1 MTDSKPKES
10 ELLKPSPI
18 NISPPPKVENK
29 TEEKKEN
36 ETKENK
42 NEETKKDE
50 KKDEKND
57 EKKEEKKD
65 EKKEEKKK
73 ITGQQLLNE
82 HVTQVIKSE
91 FEEEEDVYEVDDTF
105 LERLLE
111 ALKKGGI
118 LRPTK
123 LFDGSDIDIITTEK
137 DQKKEN
143 EDKKNKEIKEE
154 QKIKEEDAKKIEKIK
169 NDSEKNEKK
178 EENNNHNKTLRSEDF
193 SLLKIEKRLSNK
205 MPIRS
210 IDDDLAKFAHC
221 TKVYIDQF
229 YKISD
234 MFVICP
240 LYYNYRISL
249 EYNNPGEAYYLFDS
263 IDLSPNCSHNFCPN
277 QAKSVNMEIGSLGI
291 GKGIRH
297 TFAKFEK
304 PYRCACLFLCA
315 CCTRPTLNVFINDNE
330 KIGFIREIRT
340 ACDPTLFVFSKN
352 NTLKFKIV
360 GSCCQCGY
368 CCRDLC
374 CGMCNEAKFNIYHG
388 RDFNEEKP
396 EGFITKFKC
405 SGNKVKPDYEQITII
420 YPTQANCCDKV
431 LILAAAFFI
440 TILYYQNINNSKRCN
455 GGPGN

>member
-10 ELLKPSPI
+10 ELLKPAPI
-18 NISPPPKVENK
+18 NISPPIKIENK
-29 TEEKKEN
+29 PEDKKEN
-36 ETKENK
+36 EPKEN
-42 NEETKKDE
+42 
-50 KKDEKND
+50 ND
-57 EKKEEKKD
+57 NKTKKD
-65 EKKEEKKK
+65 EKKEEKKEEKKK
-73 ITGQQLLNE
+73 IKGQQLLNQ
-82 HVTQVIKSE
+82 HVTQIIKSE
-91 FEEEEDVYEVDDTF
+91 FEEEEKVYEVDDTY

-118 LRPTK
+118 IRPKT
-123 LFDGSDIDIITTEK
+123 LFDGSDIDITSNEK
-137 DQKKEN
+137 DQKKQKE
-143 EDKKNKEIKEE
+143 EKKNKEIKEE
-154 QKIKEEDAKKIEKIK
+154 QKIKEEDAKKIEKLK
-169 NDSEKNEKK
+169 KESEKK
-178 EENNNHNKTLRSEDF
+178 EKELEEKNKNNQINNHNKIIQSEE
-193 SLLKIEKRLSNK
+193 LIPLNQGKKLSNK
-205 MPIRS
+205 KPFRS
-210 IDDDLAKFAHC
+210 IDDDIAKFAHC

-263 IDLSPNCSHNFCPN
+263 IDLSPSCSHNFCPN

-291 GKGIRH
+291 GKGIRK
-297 TFAKFEK
+297 TFAKFDK
-304 PYRCACLFLCA
+304 PYRCGCLFLCA
-315 CCTRPTLNVFINDNE
+315 CCSRPTLNVFINDNE

-352 NTLKFKIV
+352 NTLKFKVV

-396 EGFITKFKC
+396 EGFISKIKC
-405 SGNKVKPDYEQITII
+405 SGNKVKPDYEQITLI
-420 YPTQANCCDKV
+420 YPVQANCYDKV
-431 LILAAAFFI
+431 LLLAAAFFI
-440 TILYYQNINNSKRCN
+440 TILYYQNISNSKRCN
-455 GGPGN
+455 GRPGN